1 MLECKH
7 TCIYC
12 AGLVVKTACMLAD
25 MNITDRMTE
34 LLQARG
40 VKPREVRRTLS
51 NACGIS
57 YEAVRQWFAGDTAN
71 IKNEHL
77 MRIAMAFRTSVDW
90 LLTGKG
96 QRDFSMFI
104 QGEYDRG
111 SAAAWRLK
119 RDAHRDTTQDEYLRR
134 DEGLI
139 PVLGTAKLEANGYF
153 ESVGLPATHEN
164 GFVRITSVD
173 SGAYALKVI
182 GDALQPR
189 IRSGEFVL
197 IEPNNPYIEAG
208 EEVLVQVDD
217 GSLARSMIKIFKDK
231 QDGIFHFLSINGAHP
246 PMTIDESSVINMQF
260 ISAII
265 NPSRYLPA

>member
-1 MLECKH
+1 
-7 TCIYC
+7 
-12 AGLVVKTACMLAD
+12 

-51 NACGIS
+51 NACGIT

-77 MRIAMAFRTSVDW
+77 MSIALAFRTSVDW
-90 LLTGKG
+90 LLTGNG
-96 QRDFSMFI
+96 QRDFSTFK
-104 QGEYDRG
+104 G
-111 SAAAWRLK
+111 SAAAEPLHE
-119 RDAHRDTTQDEYLRR
+119 DAPRDTTGDEYFHR
-134 DEGLI
+134 DDGLI
-139 PVLGTAKLEANGYF
+139 PIFGTAKLEENGYF
-153 ESVGLPATHEN
+153 ESVDFPATPEN

-197 IEPNNPYIEAG
+197 IEPNNPYITAG

-217 GSLARSMIKIFKDK
+217 GSLAKSMIKIFKDK
-231 QDGIFHFLSINGAHP
+231 QDGLFHFFCINGAHP
-246 PMTIDESSVINMQF
+246 PLTIDESSVIKMHL

>member
-12 AGLVVKTACMLAD
+12 AGIVTKTACRLAD

-34 LLQARG
+34 LLLARG

-57 YEAVRQWFAGDTAN
+57 YEAVRQWFVGDTAN

-77 MRIAMAFRTSVDW
+77 MRIAMVFRTSVDW
-90 LLTGKG
+90 LLTGNG
-96 QRDFSMFI
+96 QRDFSTFI

-111 SAAAWRLK
+111 SAAAEPLHEDAP
-119 RDAHRDTTQDEYLRR
+119 RD
-134 DEGLI
+134 GLI
-139 PVLGTAKLEANGYF
+139 PILGTAKLEANGYF
-153 ESVGLPATHEN
+153 ESVDFPATPEN

-197 IEPNNPYIEAG
+197 IEPNNPYITAG

-217 GSLARSMIKIFKDK
+217 GSLVKSMIKIFKDK
-231 QDGIFHFLSINGAHP
+231 QDGLFHFLSINGAHP
-246 PMTIDESSVINMQF
+246 SLTIDESSVIKMHL

-265 NPSRYLPA
+265 NPYRYLPA